1 MNIGVFCGSGKGTNP
16 AYAEAAE
23 ILGEL
28 LAKRGHTLVYG
39 GGNVGL
45 MGILADSVLKHRGSV
60 IGVIPHFLLQREVG
74 HTGLTQLEV
83 VDSMHQRKKRMA
95 DLSQAFI
102 TLPGGWGTLDET
114 AEILTWK
121 QLGLV
126 KHPLGLL
133 NTDRFYDSLLEQ
145 MHRMAADGLLQPQW
159 LEAIWVDSQPD
170 RLLERVTQRGL

>member
-1 MNIGVFCGSGKGTNP
+1 MNIGVFCGSGKGNNP

-23 ILGEL
+23 TLGKL
-28 LAKRGHTLVYG
+28 LAKNGHTLVYG
-39 GGNVGL
+39 GGNIGL
-45 MGILADSVLKHRGSV
+45 MGILADSVLKHQGSV

-74 HTGLTQLEV
+74 HTALTQLEV

-126 KHPLGLL
+126 HHPLGLL
-133 NTDRFYDSLLEQ
+133 NTDHFYDSLLDQ
-145 MHRMAADGLLQPQW
+145 MHRMAVEGLLQSHW
-159 LEAIWVDSQPD
+159 LDALIVDTHPE
-170 RLLERVTQRGL
+170 RLLQRITQSRL